1 MVSALNPPALVESE
15 IILLGF
21 FDPLIELVELQ
32 LVVVLKQIR
41 VVFSIFEISMS
52 R

>member
-1 MVSALNPPALVESE
+1 MVSALNPLALVESE
-15 IILLGF
+15 IILLGSL
-21 FDPLIELVELQ
+21 DPLIALIELQ

-41 VVFSIFEISMS
+41 VVFSIFKISVS

>member
-15 IILLGF
+15 IILLGS
-21 FDPLIELVELQ
+21 FDSLIELHI

-41 VVFSIFEISMS
+41 VVFSIFKISVS